1 MTDNKYTLKS
11 LSTRTASRFSN
22 SDMLGVLVIASLG
35 LNALVLITQLFL
47 YSSYSNLSK
56 KPVPTLVQL
65 SSGEAIA
72 TTTLGNQERSPI
84 VITKFVSNTI
94 TMLMNW
100 SGTIPGSTEGSQPIP
115 DAGVDI
121 QSGNV
126 RSKVT
131 TSTFQAAFALSE
143 DFRKEFLGELGKL
156 TPKSIFSGTV
166 KVAFVPL
173 EIQQPIQIE
182 PGKWRV
188 VLVSNLLVFDQSDI
202 TGKAIPFNKE
212 VFVRAVEAPSFQ
224 PGQSGIVLAVQQ
236 MRAAGLEIYG
246 IRDLEIGEIK

>member
-1 MTDNKYTLKS
+1 
-11 LSTRTASRFSN
+11 
-22 SDMLGVLVIASLG
+22 VIASLG

-72 TTTLGNQERSPI
+72 TTTLGNQERSPV

-131 TSTFQAAFALSE
+131 TPTFQAAFALSE

-166 KVAFVPL
+166 KVAFVPWKFSSQFRL
-173 EIQQPIQIE
+173 SQ
-182 PGKWRV
+182 GNGVW
-188 VLVSNLLVFDQSDI
+188 F
-202 TGKAIPFNKE
+202 
-212 VFVRAVEAPSFQ
+212 
-224 PGQSGIVLAVQQ
+224 
-236 MRAAGLEIYG
+236 
-246 IRDLEIGEIK
+246 